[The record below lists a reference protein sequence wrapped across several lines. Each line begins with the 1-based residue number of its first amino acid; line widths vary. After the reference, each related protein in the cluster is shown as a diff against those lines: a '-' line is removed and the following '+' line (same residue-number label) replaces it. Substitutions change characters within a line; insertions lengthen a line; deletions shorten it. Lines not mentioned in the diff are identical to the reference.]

1 MKKIDFYVSKSRNF
15 LIFAPNSTQMN
26 TLLTVTWNVDPTIFT
41 VLSREIRWYGLLWVI
56 GLIVAVYIVQRIYK
70 SEKLPEK
77 WFDSLFVY
85 MMLGII
91 LGARLGHCLFYEP
104 EYYLANPVEMLKIWE
119 GGLASHGG
127 VIGIIIAVWLYSK
140 RVTKKSMLWT
150 FDRVMVPTGFTAAM
164 IRFGNLMNHEIYGGP
179 TDLPWGFRFID
190 NVGLWMRG
198 AEPVYTEPSHPTQI
212 YEALIYLLVFGITM
226 YMYWKT
232 NAKNRQGLILGVGI
246 ALIFIARFF
255 IEFVKNVQV
264 DSEIAMRENTGLIL
278 GQWLSIPF
286 IIWGLWL
293 IWRSMK
299 RKAELPVQK
308 EKINADY
315 SQNVKPKK

>member
-1 MKKIDFYVSKSRNF
+1 
-15 LIFAPNSTQMN
+15 MN

-299 RKAELPVQK
+299 RKVELPVQK